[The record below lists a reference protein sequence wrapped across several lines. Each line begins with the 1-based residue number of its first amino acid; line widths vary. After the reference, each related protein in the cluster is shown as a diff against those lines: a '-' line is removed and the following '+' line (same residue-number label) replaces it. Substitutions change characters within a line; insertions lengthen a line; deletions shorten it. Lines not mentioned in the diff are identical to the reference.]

1 MEQINLKSSLMSQ
14 VSSKHKVLTLPLIA
28 VLFFFHTHAHSQEDS
43 VRMFTVVVHFFFF
56 FFFFFFFVA
65 ATDSCKEG

>member
-28 VLFFFHTHAHSQEDS
+28 VLFFHTHAHSQENS

-56 FFFFFFFVA
+56 FFFFVLA